1 MRPNSYL
8 LRESFLSNPFLIVVS
23 RAEDRLLLAPIPSN
37 CLLPFGALIL
47 LSSIKIIYPQ
57 MKKSKGPHGS
67 LLQIMAYYAHCGR
80 PGRAW
85 LYVLEVRSL

>member
-1 MRPNSYL
+1 MPPSSYL
-8 LRESFLSNPFLIVVS
+8 LRESFLSNLSLIVVS
-23 RAEDRLLLAPIPSN
+23 KAEDRLLASIPSN

-47 LSSIKIIYPQ
+47 LSSIEMIYPQ

-67 LLQIMAYYAHCGR
+67 LLEIMVYHAHCDR

-85 LYVLEVRSL
+85 PYVLEVRSS